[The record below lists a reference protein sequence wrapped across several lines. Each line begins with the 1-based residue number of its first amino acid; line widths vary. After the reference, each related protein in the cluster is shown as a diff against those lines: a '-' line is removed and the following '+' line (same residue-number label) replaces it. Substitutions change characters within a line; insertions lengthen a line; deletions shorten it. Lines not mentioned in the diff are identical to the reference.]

1 MLKETFYNR
10 YKGWGVKPSTDTI
23 VIDVTR
29 TAGHLLSPS
38 KELLMDYKEKR
49 ITWEQYIVRYKKEMN
64 NEVCKGVMKRIKE
77 TSKEKDVYLVCF
89 CHNKEKKCHRFLLIN
104 MIERMCEWCGT
115 IKDVPTGLCSTCCR
129 FNHY

>member
-77 TSKEKDVYLVCF
+77 TAVEKDVYLVCV
-89 CHNKEKKCHRFLLIN
+89 CWNKEKKCHRFLLMK
-104 MIERMCEWCGT
+104 MIESM
-115 IKDVPTGLCSTCCR
+115 
-129 FNHY
+129 